1 MGRVALTETTLVTA
15 GAIFMMIVAASSS
28 FNKTLDEFWKGFG
41 FDVLIGFGRPQLV
54 AKIQPLIESR
64 PGVELAEL
72 WIWESGKIHEQ
83 GASGPGTERTI
94 DLRAVPID
102 TRLYQPTLIAGRA
115 LDPNDGRA
123 LLLDGK
129 MAKELDIVVGDR
141 VVIEIA
147 GAGQSTWTVVGLT
160 FDVIGNTGY
169 VHLPT
174 LSEELNQVGRA
185 SVAEIKTTASTF
197 EMQKAVEKDLRD
209 YFAARGI
216 DISFT
221 LAEKEFRQQQDAAF
235 SIITN
240 VMQVMTVLMAVVGS
254 LGLSGTLSIN
264 VFERR
269 REIGVMRAVG
279 ASSFD
284 VAAIFTGEGL
294 LLGVASWLLAVP
306 LSYVGGKF
314 FVDALGQVFDLP
326 FVYRYPVDGALTWL
340 GIIVVLSLLASW
352 LPARRATQI
361 SVRESLAYE

>member
-1 MGRVALTETTLVTA
+1 
-15 GAIFMMIVAASSS
+15 
-28 FNKTLDEFWKGFG
+28 
-41 FDVLIGFGRPQLV
+41 
-54 AKIQPLIESR
+54 
-64 PGVELAEL
+64 
-72 WIWESGKIHEQ
+72 
-83 GASGPGTERTI
+83 
-94 DLRAVPID
+94 VPID